1 MDRRGFVQAT
11 GLTAW
16 AASRAMGA
24 NERVGLALIGCG
36 GRGNYVARMMQQAPG
51 AEVVAVCDVFDERA
65 QKTRQ
70 QLTGGKAPAFKDFR
84 KVLELKEVDAVLLA
98 TPDHWHAIP
107 TVLACQAGKDV
118 FVEKPFSLTI
128 REGRK
133 MVEAGER
140 HKRILMAGTQHRSA
154 PHIAEAASLVRS
166 GYIGEVHFVRSWNS
180 GNLSPNRI
188 PRLPDADPPAG
199 LDWDFFQ
206 GPVAKVPYN
215 PTKYF
220 NYRQF
225 YAYSGGYIT
234 DFGNHRIDSIHQIMN
249 VTAPRTVAASGGKLL
264 KQNDGDV
271 PDLLQVTYEYP
282 GFILDYVSCWVNSH
296 GLGGRSAGMQYYNMA
311 GPYNR
316 PHGFAFFGTKGAL
329 FMDRI
334 GYEIFPEVDPEAPRV
349 RGRGGV
355 PPAAEMKFR
364 CERKQFQGE
373 DATAA
378 HARSF
383 IECVRERGKP
393 FPDGEAGHR
402 STSACLLGNLAYQ
415 AGRKLRWNAERE
427 DFENDRE
434 ASRLLSRTARA
445 PWNLI

>member
-1 MDRRGFVQAT
+1 VGF
-11 GLTAW
+11 
-16 AASRAMGA
+16 
-24 NERVGLALIGCG
+24 ALIGCG
-36 GRGNYVARMMQQAPG
+36 GRGHLDARLMQQAPG
-51 AEVVAVCDVFDERA
+51 AELRAVCDVFDERA

-84 KVLELKEVDAVLLA
+84 KVLELKEVDAILLA

-118 FVEKPFSLTI
+118 YVEKPFSLTI

-133 MVEAGER
+133 MVEAAER
-140 HKRILMAGTQHRSA
+140 HKRIVMPGMQHRSA
-154 PHIAEAASLVRS
+154 PHIAEAARLIQS
-166 GYIGEVHFVRSWNS
+166 GYIGEVYLVRSWNS

-188 PRLPDADPPAG
+188 PKLPDADPPAG

-206 GPVAKVPYN
+206 GPVAKAPYN

-234 DFGNHRIDSIHQIMN
+234 DFGNHRIDSVHQIMN
-249 VTAPRTVAASGGKLL
+249 VTAPRTIAAAGGKLL

-271 PDLLQVTYEYP
+271 PELLQVTYEYP

-296 GLGGRSAGMQYYNMA
+296 GIGGRSPGMAYYGMS

-316 PHGFAFFGTKGAL
+316 PHGFAFYGTRGA
-329 FMDRI
+329 FFVDRI
-334 GYEIFPEVDPEAPRV
+334 GYEIFPELDAEMPRV
-349 RGRGGV
+349 RGGGGA
-355 PPAAEMKFR
+355 PAGEAKFR
-364 CERKQFQGE
+364 CERKQLQGE
-373 DATAA
+373 DATAL
-378 HARSF
+378 HTRNF
-383 IECVRERGKP
+383 IQCLRERGQP
-393 FPDGEAGHR
+393 FPDAEAGHR
-402 STSACLLGNLAYQ
+402 STSACLLGNIAYQ

-434 ASRLLSRTARA
+434 ASRLLSRPARA